1 MIKREKEI
9 RHKDRENI
17 LQYSVERGSTSRLAR
32 EIFKRGFFFDSCR
45 NEEIVV
51 REDEDYF
58 TWVEAVRRDLLI
70 LSPVVCPMIN
80 LSLKNF
86 FRCTEFDV
94 SWGATAFVSD
104 VHEERNC
111 YKFEW
116 QGASLNS
123 VLKRKDGKIGII
135 IKEIIIVINIILNT
149 LRLILGACIINPC
162 WISDF
167 ISIISLCLLK
177 YLRDCFPFRDRWNA
191 SVTFF

>member
-1 MIKREKEI
+1 
-9 RHKDRENI
+9 
-17 LQYSVERGSTSRLAR
+17 
-32 EIFKRGFFFDSCR
+32 
-45 NEEIVV
+45 
-51 REDEDYF
+51 
-58 TWVEAVRRDLLI
+58 
-70 LSPVVCPMIN
+70 MIN

-123 VLKRKDGKIGII
+123 DLKRKDGKIGII
-135 IKEIIIVINIILNT
+135 IKEITIVINIILNI
-149 LRLILGACIINPC
+149 LRFILGACIINPC

-191 SVTFF
+191 SVTFFWSVDFRITSDTREEETCHICKSESCSDCTSKGTGAPKFRDRICSKSLIGGEIGS